1 MNGIFQNM
9 FKFILE
15 GLDDCVE
22 VWRCKEA
29 QFSTW
34 ESSPGTGNKASP
46 WREGCPRVG
55 TPQAALKLV
64 NAHLARAALLLIFL
78 RSPASP
84 CQSAPALPFPGSLR
98 GEAVAAGKRTG
109 YFL

>member
-29 QFSTW
+29 QFST
-34 ESSPGTGNKASP
+34 KI
-46 WREGCPRVG
+46 
-55 TPQAALKLV
+55 
-64 NAHLARAALLLIFL
+64 LIL
-78 RSPASP
+78 CVQLSVVLGDMPSP
-84 CQSAPALPFPGSLR
+84 CPPRQ
-98 GEAVAAGKRTG
+98 V
-109 YFL
+109 